1 MVSSGYDLLELEFTF
16 PTDPIYFNWNDD
28 WNPNCE
34 KLYENHEYCIAF
46 WYHQL
51 SNSMV
56 DIDSIW
62 RIINPQICEKKYNGA
77 SKTKLKGQRE
87 TINHH

>member
-1 MVSSGYDLLELEFTF
+1 MRKKLEITDLLG
-16 PTDPIYFNWNDD
+16 NDV
-28 WNPNCE
+28 NRVLP
-34 KLYENHEYCIAF
+34 A
-46 WYHQL
+46 
-51 SNSMV
+51 V